1 MRLVE
6 TIMLKGFY
14 ITFDA
19 LKHHILLKKQG
30 IIKSEKIKM
39 ICFWSLRQKNVFIN
53 GYSSNVPDDKYKE
66 TQVSILG
73 PLNGRKLHQS
83 DSVKNF
89 GIQID
94 KNLTWKKQISQIKS
108 MLCDLN

>member
-39 ICFWSLRQKNVFIN
+39 ICF
-53 GYSSNVPDDKYKE
+53 
-66 TQVSILG
+66 
-73 PLNGRKLHQS
+73 
-83 DSVKNF
+83 
-89 GIQID
+89 
-94 KNLTWKKQISQIKS
+94 
-108 MLCDLN
+108 

>member
-30 IIKSEKIKM
+30 KSKWFAFDLYGGKM
-39 ICFWSLRQKNVFIN
+39 FW
-53 GYSSNVPDDKYKE
+53 
-66 TQVSILG
+66 
-73 PLNGRKLHQS
+73 
-83 DSVKNF
+83 
-89 GIQID
+89 
-94 KNLTWKKQISQIKS
+94 
-108 MLCDLN
+108 